1 VYQVYV
7 NTRREKSRGHEHALI
22 EATAVVEM
30 LSHNSKEQ
38 WCCLCSQFL
47 GLLLA
52 VLALPNTIYYL
63 ASAGQ
68 KRNDEP
74 LRNTCKAL
82 RQEGVGQNLMNIV
95 EHLKTCKKAC

>member
-63 ASAGQ
+63 ASAG
-68 KRNDEP
+68 RRGMMSP
-74 LRNTCKAL
+74 CATPARLC
-82 RQEGVGQNLMNIV
+82 G
-95 EHLKTCKKAC
+95 KKESDKI